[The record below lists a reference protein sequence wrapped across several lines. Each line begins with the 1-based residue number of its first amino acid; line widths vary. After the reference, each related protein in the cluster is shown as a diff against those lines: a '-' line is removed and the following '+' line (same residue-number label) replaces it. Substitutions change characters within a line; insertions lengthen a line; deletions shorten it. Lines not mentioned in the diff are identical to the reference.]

1 MTLHR
6 NSGVLIASLVLLISS
21 PLPAAKGASVSVLSD
36 AKTGPAVRHG
46 LSKLSEALRA
56 KGIEPKQGAMG
67 DILIVATVA
76 GQTGPAAEMH
86 KTLGAKMPSGAETL
100 RIKKTIW
107 KGKSV
112 LLVSGGDA
120 RGLMYALLDVADRIG
135 WVKAGK
141 RPLSKVR
148 DADEAPAVPERA
160 LSKYTMHRSCF
171 ESYFHDEA
179 YWTRYLDMLARN
191 RFNTLALLFG
201 YENGGYFAPPYPYF
215 FNVEGYDDVGVV
227 GITPA
232 QQTRNLESLNKL
244 IRMTHDRG
252 LNFTLGIWDHIY
264 RGGVQGPT
272 ADAKKRTKGLVW
284 GVTAKNLVPYTKA
297 ALTQLLK
304 KVHNLDAIQFRMH
317 GESGLR
323 RKEMAEF
330 WPDIYKIM
338 LRHGPGI
345 RFDARA
351 KNFPHDLIDKAVAT
365 GVPIR
370 MCTKYWMEQ
379 MGLPFHPTHVNPRN
393 QRDRRHGY
401 ADMLRYPRQYK
412 MHWRMWN
419 GGTTRVLLWGDPEY
433 VRSFAGSTHLYDGDG
448 FEVNEPMATKMQD
461 HPHDKAPF
469 DLLTKKYRYYD
480 WEFERYWHFF
490 QVFGRVG
497 YNPKTPPEVWSREF
511 ERRFGKGA
519 GPLVQRALHRAS
531 GILPRIVACSYPYNH
546 FPTTRGW
553 AEMQRQEYIDRYSRS
568 LPSDTQQFL
577 AISDAAKNRVT
588 GGESAKIHPERSSR
602 WFARAAKNV
611 LDLAAQAEKNIA
623 ARESKE
629 FTSTVA
635 DLRILAGLAQYH
647 SHRLLSGVSWATFKQ
662 SGDASAL
669 DDAIAHETNAAK
681 AWKTAVTAAGDIY
694 HNDLMMGRR
703 RSGLAGHWKTE
714 LARIE
719 KGLASMIEQRRNF
732 KPKPAAAAL
741 IAHAPVR
748 RAKPGADLPIRATI
762 GGEGTIAGAYV
773 VFCSGDAKPV
783 RVKMA
788 PAGRFVYRAI
798 IPGRQVLP
806 SLSYSIEA
814 ADAGGKK
821 AACPQVRVT
830 VTDDTTAPIVTHKP
844 IAGAPAEKPLTITA
858 EVRDPSGVKW
868 VRLRYRSVTQFE
880 DYRTLEMKPT
890 GEKDQYRCTVPA
902 EHIPAKW
909 DFMYLIEVM
918 DRSGNGT
925 IWPDLNERTPYVV
938 VRLKR

>member
-6 NSGVLIASLVLLISS
+6 NSCVLLTSLVLLLSS
-21 PLPAAKGASVSVLSD
+21 PSPAVERVSVSVLSD
-36 AKTGPAVRHG
+36 AKVAPAVRHG
-46 LSKLSEALRA
+46 LSKLTEALRA
-56 KGIEPKQGAMG
+56 KGIKPEPTATG
-67 DILIVATVA
+67 DIVIAATVA
-76 GQTGPAAEMH
+76 GQTGPAAEIH

-100 RIKKTIW
+100 RIKKAVW
-107 KGKSV
+107 KGRET
-112 LLVSGGDA
+112 LLVSGADD

-135 WVKAGK
+135 WAKDTN
-141 RPLSKVR
+141 RPLSEVR
-148 DADEAPAVPERA
+148 DADEAPAVAERA
-160 LSKYTMHRSCF
+160 MSKYTMHRRCF

-215 FNVEGYDDVGVV
+215 FNVEGFDDVSVV
-227 GITPA
+227 GITA
-232 QQTRNLESLNKL
+232 AEQKRNLESLNKL

-272 ADAKKRTKGLVW
+272 SDAKKRTKGLVW

-317 GESGLR
+317 GESGLS

-351 KNFPHDLIDKAVAT
+351 KNFPHDLIDKAVAA

-393 QRDRRHGY
+393 QKDRRHGY

-419 GGTTRVLLWGDPEY
+419 GGTTRVLLWGDPQY
-433 VRSFAGSTHLYDGDG
+433 VRRFAGSTHLYDGDG

-497 YNPKTPPEVWSREF
+497 YNPKTPPEVWSRQF
-511 ERRFGKGA
+511 ERRFGKAA

-531 GILPRIVACSYPYNH
+531 GILPRVVACSYPYNH

-553 AEMQRQEYIDRYSRS
+553 AEMQRQEDIDRYSRS

-577 AISDAAKNRVT
+577 AMADAAKNRVT

-602 WFARAAKNV
+602 WFARAAKDV

-623 ARESKE
+623 GHKSKE
-629 FTSTVA
+629 FTSTIA

-662 SGDASAL
+662 TNDAAAL

-681 AWKTAVTAAGDIY
+681 AWKSSVTAAGDIY
-694 HNDLMMGRR
+694 YNDLMMGRR
-703 RSGLAGHWKTE
+703 GSGLAGHWKVE

-719 KGLASMIEQRRNF
+719 KGLAAMIEQRKNF
-732 KPKPAAAAL
+732 KPKSP

-748 RAKPGADLPIRATI
+748 RAKPGTDLAIRATI
-762 GGEGTIAGAYV
+762 GAKGKTASAYV
-773 VFCSGDAKPV
+773 VFCSGDAKPA
-783 RVKMA
+783 RVKMV
-788 PAGRFVYRAI
+788 PAGKSVYRAV
-798 IPGRQVLP
+798 IPGKEVVP

-814 ADAGGKK
+814 IDAGGKRSV
-821 AACPQVRVT
+821 CPAIAVT
-830 VTDDTTAPIVTHKP
+830 VTDDTIAPAVTHKP
-844 IAGAPAEKPLTITA
+844 IASAPAEKPLTITA

-890 GEKDQYRCTVPA
+890 GKKDQYRCIVPA
-902 EHIPAKW
+902 EHIPARW

-918 DRSGNGT
+918 DKSGNGT
-925 IWPDLNERTPYVV
+925 IRPDLNERTPYVI

>member
-1 MTLHR
+1 M
-6 NSGVLIASLVLLISS
+6 LIASLVLLISS
-21 PLPAAKGASVSVLSD
+21 PLLSAEGASVSVLSD
-36 AKTGPAVRHG
+36 AKVGPAVRHG
-46 LSKLSEALRA
+46 LGKLTAALRA
-56 KGIEPKQGAMG
+56 KGIEPKQGATG
-67 DILIVATVA
+67 DIVIAASVA
-76 GQTGPAAEMH
+76 GGTGPAAEMH
-86 KTLGAKMPSGAETL
+86 KTLGAKIPSGAETL

-112 LLVSGGDA
+112 LLVSGGNA

-135 WVKAGK
+135 WAAKGK

-160 LSKYTMHRSCF
+160 MSKYTMHRRCF

-179 YWTRYLDMLARN
+179 YWARYLDMLARN

-215 FNVEGYDDVGVV
+215 FNVEGYDGVGVV

-232 QQTRNLESLNKL
+232 QQKRNLESLNKL

-272 ADAKKRTKGLVW
+272 AHAKKRTKGLVW

-304 KVHNLDAIQFRMH
+304 RVHDLDAIQFRMH
-317 GESGLR
+317 GESGLS

-338 LRHGPGI
+338 LRHGRGI

-351 KNFPHDLIDKAVAT
+351 KNFPHSLIDKAVAV
-365 GVPIR
+365 GLPIR

-393 QRDRRHGY
+393 QKDRRHGY

-419 GGTTRVLLWGDPEY
+419 GGTTRVLLWGDPQY
-433 VRSFAGSTHLYDGDG
+433 VRRFAGSTHLYDGDG

-469 DLLTKKYRYYD
+469 DLLTKNYRYYD

-511 ERRFGKGA
+511 ERRFGKAA
-519 GPLVQRALHRAS
+519 GPLVQKALHRTS

-553 AEMQRQEYIDRYSRS
+553 AEMQRQEDVDRYSRS

-602 WFARAAKNV
+602 WFARAAKDV

-629 FTSTVA
+629 FTSTIA

-681 AWKTAVTAAGDIY
+681 AWKSAVTAAGDIY
-694 HNDLMMGRR
+694 HSDLMMGRR
-703 RSGLAGHWKTE
+703 RSGLAGHWKNE

-719 KGLASMIEQRRNF
+719 KGLASMIGQRKNF

-748 RAKPGADLPIRATI
+748 RAKPGADLSIRATI
-762 GGEGTIAGAYV
+762 GGKGTIADSHV

-783 RVKMA
+783 RVKMS
-788 PAGRFVYRAI
+788 PAGRFVYRAV
-798 IPGRQVLP
+798 IPGKHVTP
-806 SLSYSIEA
+806 SLSYSIETTG
-814 ADAGGKK
+814 AGGKK

-844 IAGAPAEKPLTITA
+844 IAGAPAEKPLTVTA

-890 GEKDQYRCTVPA
+890 GEENQYRCIVPA

-925 IWPDLNERTPYVV
+925 IWPDLNERTPYIV

>member
-6 NSGVLIASLVLLISS
+6 TSGVLVASLVLLVAS
-21 PLPAAKGASVSVLSD
+21 PLPAVERVSVSVLTD
-36 AKTGPAVRHG
+36 AKIAPAVRHG
-46 LSKLSEALRA
+46 LSKLTEALQT
-56 KGIEPKQGAMG
+56 KGIKPEQTGMG
-67 DILIVATVA
+67 DIVIAATVA
-76 GQTGPAAEMH
+76 GRTGPAAKVH
-86 KTLGAKMPSGAETL
+86 KTLGAKTPGGAETL
-100 RIKKTIW
+100 RIKKTVW
-107 KGKSV
+107 KGREA

-120 RGLMYALLDVADRIG
+120 RGLMYALLDVADRIA
-135 WVKAGK
+135 WAKDANK
-141 RPLSKVR
+141 PLSEVR
-148 DADEAPAVPERA
+148 DADEAPFVPERS
-160 LSKYTMHRSCF
+160 LSKYTMHRRCF

-179 YWTRYLDMLARN
+179 YWKRYLDMLARN

-201 YENGGYFAPPYPYF
+201 YENAGYFAPPYPYF
-215 FNVEGYDDVGVV
+215 FNVEGYDDVAVV

-232 QQTRNLESLNKL
+232 QQKRNLESLNRL
-244 IRMTHDRG
+244 IRMARARG
-252 LNFTLGIWDHIY
+252 LNITLGIWDHIY

-272 ADAKKRTKGLVW
+272 ADAKKPTEGLVW
-284 GVTAKNLVPYTKA
+284 GVTARNLVPYTKA
-297 ALTQLLK
+297 ALTQFLK
-304 KVHNLDAIQFRMH
+304 KVHNIDAIQFRMH
-317 GESGLR
+317 GESGLS

-351 KNFPHDLIDKAVAT
+351 KNFPHDLIDKAVAA

-393 QRDRRHGY
+393 QKDRRHGY

-433 VRSFAGSTHLYDGDG
+433 VRRFAGSTHLYDGDG

-469 DLLTKKYRYYD
+469 NLLTKKHRYYD

-511 ERRFGKGA
+511 ERRFGKAA
-519 GPLVQRALHRAS
+519 GPLVQKALHRAS

-553 AEMQRQEYIDRYSRS
+553 AEMQRQGDIDAYSRS

-577 AISDAAKNRVT
+577 SMTEAARNRIT
-588 GGESAKIHPERSSR
+588 GGESAKIHPARSSR
-602 WFARAAKNV
+602 WFARAAKDV
-611 LDLAAQAEKNIA
+611 LDLAAQAEKNITGH
-623 ARESKE
+623 ESKE
-629 FTSTVA
+629 FTSTIA
-635 DLRILAGLAQYH
+635 DLRILAGLSQYH
-647 SHRLLSGVSWATFKQ
+647 SHRLLSGVSWAVFKQ
-662 SGDASAL
+662 TQNAAAL
-669 DDAIAHETNAAK
+669 DEAIAHETKAAK
-681 AWKTAVTAAGDIY
+681 AWGTTVTAAGDIY
-694 HNDLMMGRR
+694 HSDLMMGRR
-703 RSGLAGHWKTE
+703 RSGLAGHWKLE

-719 KGLASMIEQRRNF
+719 KGLAAMIEQRKNF
-732 KPKPAAAAL
+732 KPKPA
-741 IAHAPVR
+741 
-748 RAKPGADLPIRATI
+748 GATP
-762 GGEGTIAGAYV
+762 
-773 VFCSGDAKPV
+773 
-783 RVKMA
+783 
-788 PAGRFVYRAI
+788 I
-798 IPGRQVLP
+798 IPPVP
-806 SLSYSIEA
+806 
-814 ADAGGKK
+814 
-821 AACPQVRVT
+821 
-830 VTDDTTAPIVTHKP
+830 VTDDTVAPVVTHKP
-844 IAGAPAEKPLTITA
+844 IVSAVAEKPLTIAA
-858 EVRDPSGVKW
+858 EVRDAAGVKW

-890 GEKDQYRCTVPA
+890 GEKNQYRCTVPA
-902 EHIPAKW
+902 EHIPARW

-918 DRSGNGT
+918 DKNGNGT
-925 IWPDLNERTPYVV
+925 IWPDLNKRTPYII